1 MSRVHFGGGEI
12 IGGPKRSCCAARLSL
27 LSSSMMTLQLQ
38 GLPRAYPGMRIGLFG
53 GSFDPA
59 HEGHAHVAETALK
72 RLGLD
77 RVWWMVTP
85 QNPLK
90 PQSSPFAKRMSSA
103 RAQAHGAKM
112 VVTDLEK
119 RLACDFT
126 YQTLRAL
133 RQHYPGVAFFLIM
146 GADNLANFRKWRN
159 WREVAASVPVV
170 IVSRPGAGARERL
183 NAPRSWIFLNARHH
197 PQSSTALRGKQ
208 RGPVAKPPRK

>member
-1 MSRVHFGGGEI
+1 MR
-12 IGGPKRSCCAARLSL
+12 R
-27 LSSSMMTLQLQ
+27 
-38 GLPRAYPGMRIGLFG
+38 GLPLAYPGMRIGLFG

-72 RLGLD
+72 RLDLD
-77 RVWWMVTP
+77 RVWWLVSP

-90 PQSSPFAKRMSSA
+90 PKSGAFSRRMASA
-103 RAQAHGAKM
+103 QKHARGAQM
-112 VVTDLEK
+112 VVTDLER
-119 RLACDFT
+119 RLNCSYT

-133 RQHYPGVAFFLIM
+133 RRLYPGVDFFLIM

-183 NAPRSWIFLNARHH
+183 RAPRGWIFLNARHH
-197 PQSSTALRGKQ
+197 GQSSTVLRARK
-208 RGPVAKPPRK
+208 RAVAKPRRK